1 MLKGVWRRYVASTFD
16 GGKTW
21 KTSNV
26 TGADQVQR
34 NSVCTNGTTCG
45 NNRNVLDF
53 IDATI
58 DPAGRVLVGYADGC
72 TAACVTTTA
81 PTSVTTG
88 YRDALATVWQS
99 TGLRMYRAA
108 DPLPYLTVSAIKVS
122 RDAGGVEHDSAL
134 LTNQGVAT
142 TIGSSTRS
150 PSPPA
155 RAFLSPS
162 P

>member
-58 DPAGRVLVGYADGC
+58 DVA
-72 TAACVTTTA
+72 
-81 PTSVTTG
+81 G
-88 YRDALATVWQS
+88 YRGALATICPAEH
-99 TGLRMYRAA
+99 RPA
-108 DPLPYLTVSAIKVS
+108 DVS
-122 RDAGGVEHDSAL
+122 RRRPAAL
-134 LTNQGVAT
+134 PDRQ
-142 TIGSSTRS
+142 RH
-150 PSPPA
+150 
-155 RAFLSPS
+155 
-162 P
+162 

>member
-1 MLKGVWRRYVASTFD
+1 VLKGVWRRYVASTFD

-81 PTSVTTG
+81 PTSATTG
-88 YRDALATVWQS
+88 YRDALATICPAEH
-99 TGLRMYRAA
+99 RPA
-108 DPLPYLTVSAIKVS
+108 DVS
-122 RDAGGVEHDSAL
+122 RRRPAAL
-134 LTNQGVAT
+134 PDRQ
-142 TIGSSTRS
+142 RH
-150 PSPPA
+150 
-155 RAFLSPS
+155 
-162 P
+162 